1 MRESHESGAES
12 GGDQLILRGCS
23 LMSVEGRGDVAHIV
37 SKLQSGSTA
46 LEKLT
51 RATHSILSMESEPN
65 RKSLR
70 PGSGTERA
78 DRIVR
83 LLAAIEVAPELLE
96 SSNIP
101 KKLLEIEFLKLIKHL
116 QPKPEYL
123 NLFKEI
129 VLDVWKHRQIEL
141 SSSRRL
147 WRRERSL

>member
-1 MRESHESGAES
+1 VGSIVSERDGINARVARVGAES
-12 GGDQLILRGCS
+12 GGDQLILRG
-23 LMSVEGRGDVAHIV
+23 VVAHIV
-37 SKLQSGSTA
+37 SELQSGSTA

-101 KKLLEIEFLKLIKHL
+101 KKLLETEFLKLIKHL

-129 VLDVWKHRQIEL
+129 VLDVWKHRQSEL
-141 SSSRRL
+141 
-147 WRRERSL
+147 